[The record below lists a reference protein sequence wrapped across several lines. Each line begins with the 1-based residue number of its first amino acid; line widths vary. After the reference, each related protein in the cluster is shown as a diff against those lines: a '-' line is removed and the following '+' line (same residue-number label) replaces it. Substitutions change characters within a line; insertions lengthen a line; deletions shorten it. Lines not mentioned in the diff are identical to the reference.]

1 MAIVRRHR
9 AFDQTQGVVAGAK
22 ACIAGKA
29 SRLHD
34 TSSAK
39 PTTQSGWVLARA
51 NKRSRAFFRLQELPA
66 SDPESQSLRTSTL
79 SITPQQQPKQ
89 HFRVST

>member
-1 MAIVRRHR
+1 MTVMAIVSRHR

-29 SRLHD
+29 CRLHH
-34 TSSAK
+34 TSEAV

-51 NKRSRAFFRLQELPA
+51 NKRSLAFFFARRPHR
-66 SDPESQSLRTSTL
+66 DW
-79 SITPQQQPKQ
+79 
-89 HFRVST
+89 